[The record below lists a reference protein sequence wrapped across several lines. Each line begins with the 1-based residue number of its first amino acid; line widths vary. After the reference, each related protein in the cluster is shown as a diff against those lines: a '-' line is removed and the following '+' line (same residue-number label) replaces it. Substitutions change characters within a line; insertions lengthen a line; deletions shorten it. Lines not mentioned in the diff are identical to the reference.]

1 MTQIQSEL
9 AYGHLGIVDAY
20 EVLLTP
26 SYVAIVLE
34 YCADGTLL
42 QYLDERVAY
51 AQTVG
56 LYMSEAEA
64 RFFFWVR
71 RSMQDEHL
79 TACAHDRAGWQ
90 QTPWCY

>member
-1 MTQIQSEL
+1 MYHYDVLPLTAQIQSEL
-9 AYGHLGIVDAY
+9 AYGHLGIVNAY

-71 RSMQDEHL
+71 
-79 TACAHDRAGWQ
+79 G
-90 QTPWCY
+90 